1 MRAGSSERVRQF
13 AAEKYVQPAMRAGK
27 KRFSIAVKDLIK
39 DLIADGFPPGNTP
52 QVCTALRKKGFLQDH
67 GLEIEG
73 IDGPPSKMSTTVV
86 FRYRVAAADAQKATG
101 EKPSREAMKPVEENP
116 DARARRLAGMLRG
129 LLKDELAEYGGGE
142 AFLRWVRGYDE
153 EDEG

>member
-1 MRAGSSERVRQF
+1 MSTGSSERVRQL
-13 AAEKYVQPAMRAGK
+13 ASTKYVQPAMRAGK
-27 KRFSIAVKDLIK
+27 SRFSIAVKDLIK
-39 DLIADGFPPGNTP
+39 DLVADGFPAGNTP
-52 QVCTALRKKGFLQDH
+52 QVCTALQKKEFLRDH

-86 FRYRVAAADAQKATG
+86 VRYRVAGGAQKASAQ
-101 EKPSREAMKPVEENP
+101 ELPRDEVDLAQESPE
-116 DARARRLAGMLRG
+116 ARAQRLAGKLRG

-153 EDEG
+153 ENER